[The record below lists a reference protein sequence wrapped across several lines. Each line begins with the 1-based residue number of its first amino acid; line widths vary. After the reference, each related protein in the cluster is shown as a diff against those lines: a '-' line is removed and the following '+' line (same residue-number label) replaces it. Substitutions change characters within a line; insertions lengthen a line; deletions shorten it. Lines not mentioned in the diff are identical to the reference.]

1 MVDYRKIEDLVNRY
15 DLAVDGLEAD
25 VVARLNDSID
35 ASYRNLERELRQRWP
50 VWESQGQLF
59 AVQRRLLL
67 LNELKDVIELVR
79 PEQRSQIEQL
89 FSEALTLTHR
99 TGATLADEL
108 TRLIAPGYPLQEF
121 STIPIEAAALQARDG
136 VERLYRYNDDFRR
149 AVSGVVEQGLIQGWG
164 ADKVARILRGMDEM
178 KGRFGAAQLKGKA
191 ETISRTEI
199 MSAQFDAAEQRYQRN
214 EIDFFQWMVTPSE
227 ALCRICAA
235 RNMRVYR
242 VGTVRL
248 PAHPRGRCVPLPW
261 SPVWQA
267 EGLTDEP
274 FAEEFRQKSLD
285 LIRERGLTPDYGPTW
300 WERRNQGLEQA
311 PPHVW
316 SPGVL

>member
-15 DLAVDGLEAD
+15 DRAVNGLEAD
-25 VVARLNDSID
+25 VIARLNESID
-35 ASYRNLERELRQRWP
+35 ASYRSLERELRQRWP
-50 VWESQGQLF
+50 AWESQGQLF

-67 LNELKDVIELVR
+67 LDELKDVIELVR

-108 TRLIAPGYPLQEF
+108 TRLIDPGYPLQEF
-121 STIPIEAAALQARDG
+121 STIPIEAAALQARNG

-164 ADKVARILRGMDEM
+164 ADKVARILRGADEM

-191 ETISRTEI
+191 ETIARTEI
-199 MSAQFDAAEQRYQRN
+199 MSAQFDAVEQRYQQSD
-214 EIDFFQWMVTPSE
+214 IQYFQWMVTPNE
-227 ALCRICAA
+227 ALCQICAA
-235 RNMRVYR
+235 RNMRVYWL
-242 VGTVRL
+242 GSVRL
-248 PAHPRGRCVPLPW
+248 PAHPRGRCVALPW
-261 SPVWQA
+261 SPIWQA

-274 FAEEFRQKSLD
+274 FAEEFRQKGLD
-285 LIRERGLTPDYGPTW
+285 LIKERGLLPEYGPTW

-316 SPGVL
+316 SPGAA